1 VNVAV
6 AFGPGDPCSPA
17 DLAKRSPNSTMKK
30 AIKLPKEVLNKK
42 LVDLIEIGNY
52 FTFNSK

>member
-6 AFGPGDPCSPA
+6 AFGTGDPCSPA

-30 AIKLPKEVLNKK
+30 AIKLPKDVLNKR
-42 LVDLIEIGNY
+42 LVDLIETG
-52 FTFNSK
+52 